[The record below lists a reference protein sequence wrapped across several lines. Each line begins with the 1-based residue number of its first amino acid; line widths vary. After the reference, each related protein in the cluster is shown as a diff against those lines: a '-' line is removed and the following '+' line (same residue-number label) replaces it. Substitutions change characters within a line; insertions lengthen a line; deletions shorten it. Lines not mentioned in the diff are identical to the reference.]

1 MARELS
7 PNQEDPFLEI
17 GRLLQEDTYKRE
29 KKEITV
35 GNMKID
41 LIKRKNGETV
51 VGEIKKS
58 SRFERSAI
66 MQLAFYLYGLKKR
79 GINAKGEL
87 MVPKERKR
95 IPVELTPDIEDEL
108 RQAFR
113 QIKYII
119 TQNNPPEPVKNKY
132 CSRCAYR
139 EFCWV

>member
-132 CSRCAYR
+132 CSSCAYR

>member
-108 RQAFR
+108 KQAFHH
-113 QIKYII
+113 IKYII
-119 TQNNPPEPVKNKY
+119 TQDNPPEPVRNKY
-132 CSRCAYR
+132 CSSCTYR